1 VNAFINTT
9 SNHIKNI
16 AHGFF
21 LGIATAIAEPAT
33 ILPLMVNHFGGSP
46 ALVGFFASLL
56 RGGAVVVQLLAAFN
70 AQSYPLMIPYLRR
83 VFLARFL
90 TWFGIGFFILLL
102 GDEHHTLS
110 LFVLGFGLFAFSFSA
125 GFGAVFFQEIVS
137 KVFTHKFRGKTM
149 AWKQFFAGLGSIL
162 SGGIAAWI
170 LKTFP
175 APQSYG
181 YLFIFSALLMSIGLI
196 AFSTVHEPLKQ
207 NISEKEKN
215 FRTFLRNGR
224 ALLKSDAFLK
234 HQILTYFLS
243 YAYLLSLPFI
253 VLDAKDKIDLGA
265 NALGIFIS
273 AQMAG
278 AMLSNFLW
286 GKLSSKGNN
295 RATVSLAI
303 LLSIVCIA
311 GAFVADTVALYA
323 CVFFIIGGSMDGV
336 RLGFGNL
343 IAIIA
348 PEDKRPVYIAIQSN
362 LSSIGIFF
370 SIPGGFLLS
379 LIGYHALY
387 ALTLGLL
394 VIALW
399 LSLSLKDL
407 HN

>member
-1 VNAFINTT
+1 VKQGINSTA
-9 SNHIKNI
+9 NHIKNI

-33 ILPLMVNHFGGSP
+33 ILPLMVSHFGGSP

-70 AQSYPLMIPYLRR
+70 AQSYPLMIRYLRR

-102 GDEHHTLS
+102 GDDHHTLS

-125 GFGAVFFQEIVS
+125 GFGAVYFQEIVS
-137 KVFTHKFRGKTM
+137 KVFTHQFRGKTM

-170 LKTFP
+170 LKAFP

-181 YLFIFSALLMSIGLI
+181 YLFIFSALLMSLGLI
-196 AFSTVHEPLKQ
+196 AFATIQEPIKE
-207 NISEKEKN
+207 NISQKEKN

-224 ALLKSDAFLK
+224 ALLKKDRYLS
-234 HQILTYFLS
+234 HQIVTYFLS

-253 VLDAKDKIDLGA
+253 VLEAKTKITLDAHTLG
-265 NALGIFIS
+265 LFIS

-278 AMLSNFLW
+278 AMVSNLLW
-286 GKLSSKGNN
+286 GKLSAKGNN
-295 RATVSLAI
+295 RATVSIAI
-303 LLSIVCIA
+303 VLSILGIA
-311 GAFVADTVALYA
+311 GAFFADSATFYALL
-323 CVFFIIGGSMDGV
+323 FFIIGGSMDGV

-370 SIPGGFLLS
+370 SIPGGLL
-379 LIGYHALY
+379 LPQIGYHALY
-387 ALTLGLL
+387 GLTLILL
-394 VIALW
+394 LIAFG

-407 HN
+407 QK

>member
-1 VNAFINTT
+1 MKQGINST

-33 ILPLMVNHFGGSP
+33 ILPLMVTHFGGSP

-70 AQSYPLMIPYLRR
+70 AQSYPVMLPYLRR
-83 VFLARFL
+83 IFLARFV
-90 TWFGIGFFILLL
+90 TWFGIGFLILLL

-110 LFVLGFGLFAFSFSA
+110 LYVLGCGLFAFSFSA
-125 GFGAVFFQEIVS
+125 GFGAVYFQEIVS
-137 KVFTHKFRGKTM
+137 KVFTHQFRGKTM

-170 LKTFP
+170 LKAFP

-181 YLFIFSALLMSIGLI
+181 YLFIFSALLMGIGLI
-196 AFSTVHEPLKQ
+196 AFSTVHEPIKANVSQ
-207 NISEKEKN
+207 KEKN

-224 ALLKSDAFLK
+224 ALLKQDRYLS
-234 HQILTYFLS
+234 HQIVTYFLS

-253 VLDAKDKIDLGA
+253 VLDAKTKINLDAHTLG
-265 NALGIFIS
+265 LFIS
-273 AQMAG
+273 AQMSG
-278 AMLSNFLW
+278 AMVSNILW

-295 RATVSLAI
+295 RTTVSSAI
-303 LLSIVCIA
+303 MLSIISIL
-311 GAFVADTVALYA
+311 GAFIANSAAGYALL
-323 CVFFIIGGSMDGV
+323 FFIIGGSMDGV

-379 LIGYHALY
+379 LIGYVGLY
-387 ALTLGLL
+387 SLSIILL
-394 VIALW
+394 SIAFW
-399 LSLSLKDL
+399 LSLFLKDL
-407 HN
+407 QK

>member
-1 VNAFINTT
+1 VKQGINSTA
-9 SNHIKNI
+9 NHIKNI

-33 ILPLMVNHFGGSP
+33 ILPLMVTHFGGSP

-70 AQSYPLMIPYLRR
+70 AQSYPVMLPYLRR
-83 VFLARFL
+83 IFLARFV
-90 TWFGIGFFILLL
+90 TWFGIGFLILLL

-110 LFVLGFGLFAFSFSA
+110 LYVLGCGLFAFSFSA
-125 GFGAVFFQEIVS
+125 GFGAVYFQEIVS
-137 KVFTHKFRGKTM
+137 KVFTHQFRGKTM

-170 LKTFP
+170 LKAFP

-181 YLFIFSALLMSIGLI
+181 YLFIFSALLMGIGLI
-196 AFSTVHEPLKQ
+196 AFSTVHEPIKANVSQ
-207 NISEKEKN
+207 KEKN

-224 ALLKSDAFLK
+224 ALLKQDRYLS
-234 HQILTYFLS
+234 HQIVTYFLS

-253 VLDAKDKIDLGA
+253 VLDAKTKINLDAHTLG
-265 NALGIFIS
+265 LFIS

-278 AMLSNFLW
+278 AMVSNVLW

-295 RATVSLAI
+295 RTTVSSAI
-303 LLSIVCIA
+303 MLSIISIL
-311 GAFVADTVALYA
+311 GAFIANSAAGYALL
-323 CVFFIIGGSMDGV
+323 FFIIGGSMDGV

-379 LIGYHALY
+379 LIGYFGLY
-387 ALTLGLL
+387 SLSLVLL
-394 VIALW
+394 SIAFW
-399 LSLSLKDL
+399 LSLFLKDL
-407 HN
+407 QK